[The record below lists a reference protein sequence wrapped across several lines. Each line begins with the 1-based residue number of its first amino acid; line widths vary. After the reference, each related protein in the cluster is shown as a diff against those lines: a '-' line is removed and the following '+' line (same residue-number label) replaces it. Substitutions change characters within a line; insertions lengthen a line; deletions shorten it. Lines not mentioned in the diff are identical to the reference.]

1 MAPVTALGTPAK
13 GNKTPAL
20 EPGGAQQWMCVA
32 VAGPPTRSLQ
42 LSFTV
47 IIVCAVFRISERARR
62 SFLRS
67 IQSRDEDTVGTHRF
81 GEQQSAK
88 NKYANKNT
96 SHQSP
101 PRAGRYPPPDLM
113 NVK

>member
-1 MAPVTALGTPAK
+1 MDVRSGCRSAD
-13 GNKTPAL
+13 
-20 EPGGAQQWMCVA
+20 EI
-32 VAGPPTRSLQ
+32 PPTFVHGDHRLCGIQNQRAETS
-42 LSFTV
+42 SG
-47 IIVCAVFRISERARR
+47 ARR

-101 PRAGRYPPPDLM
+101 PRGGRYPPPDLM